1 VSQQQQQDVE
11 DHYRKQRR
19 HDLHTAN
26 LRDPG
31 DERGETSEILRELSK
46 VEDLPMSP
54 QDDPVMG
61 QLISKLSS
69 TANLT
74 PEQVRSNEWVREY
87 ILVLWL
93 AKRPKSDGCHGAW
106 RGWAHGDSAEALAPM
121 DPETRLQTETLVT
134 SSKLALSRSEG
145 FTGPREVM
153 RSIKESIAH
162 DGDESADSGGILGR
176 LGL

>member
-1 VSQQQQQDVE
+1 MSQQEPTPQE
-11 DHYRKQRR
+11 HYQRQRR
-19 HDLHTAN
+19 HDLHSQN

-46 VEDLPMSP
+46 IEDLPMDP
-54 QDDPVMG
+54 EDDPVMG

-69 TANLT
+69 TANLS
-74 PEQVRSNEWVREY
+74 PEEVRSNEWVREY

-93 AKRPKSDGCHGAW
+93 SKQPKTDGCHGSW
-106 RGWAHGDSAEALAPM
+106 RGWAHGSHDEAIPPI

-134 SSKLALSRSEG
+134 SSKLALSRSQD

-162 DGDESADSGGILGR
+162 DGDTQQESGGLLGR

>member
-1 VSQQQQQDVE
+1 MSQQQPQSAE
-11 DHYRKQRR
+11 GHYQKQRR
-19 HDLHTAN
+19 HDMHTTN
-26 LRDPG
+26 LAGQSED
-31 DERGETSEILRELSK
+31 RGETSEILRELSK
-46 VEDLPMSP
+46 VEDLPMDP
-54 QDDPVMG
+54 QDDAVMG

-74 PEQVRSNEWVREY
+74 AEEVRSHEWVREY

-93 AKRPKSDGCHGAW
+93 SKQPKSEGCHGAW
-106 RGWAHGDSAEALAPM
+106 RGWAQGDGHEALSPM

-134 SSKLALSRSEG
+134 SSKLALSRSEE

-162 DGDESADSGGILGR
+162 DGEESASGGGILGR